1 MSLPFEPAERRKIG
15 INRRLTGS
23 WMQLTATLFDELQAI
38 EKIAPR
44 AASASRRRAETI
56 REVLSRHLPYSR
68 IGVYFD
74 DSQRGE
80 LVLAAAI
87 GSGLPDALE
96 RLCVVREPGSV
107 LQQCD
112 PPADYLVPLASSKEV
127 FGALVLGGGS
137 AQALDENGRSSLRAL
152 GAYLSALLAA
162 SRLATEV
169 RDGDFQMRLQMWELE
184 SLYDIGLSI
193 ASMLDM
199 GQLGDEILVR
209 TMSLVNARRAAL
221 YLRQGTRFA
230 LHQALGGARAQF
242 LDDELSPDAVKT
254 LLDAGEPVAFEKG
267 ADCIF
272 PGCETLVA
280 MPIRSSNGE
289 VIGVLAAA
297 DREFRD
303 GSVGPFEDG
312 ELRLLHRFANQVS
325 IALQNARLHRDALD
339 KQAIER
345 DLELAGSIQNNILP
359 RTLPTTEGYEIA
371 VLHNPARQLGGDY
384 HTFFERDG
392 VISACVADVSGKS
405 VPAAI
410 LVSALHAALQ
420 LLFHERRPLGE
431 IAEELNRHIH
441 RWSSESKF
449 ITFIIATIDRKAEE
463 IRYVNAGHNPAFI
476 VLDGKVETLH
486 SHGLPIGILGAS
498 RYEAQTRPFPAG
510 SLLALY
516 SDGITEANNVAE
528 DEFGPVR
535 LTDILTANE
544 TKSCAA
550 IRDLIRDEVREF
562 AGEAPQ
568 YDDQTVVLVRT
579 S

>member
-1 MSLPFEPAERRKIG
+1 
-15 INRRLTGS
+15 
-23 WMQLTATLFDELQAI
+23 MQLTPTLFEELQAI

-44 AASASRRRAETI
+44 AASAPRRRAETI
-56 REVLSRHLPYSR
+56 REVLSRHIPFSR
-68 IGVYFD
+68 IAVYLD
-74 DSQRGE
+74 DSQRGV
-80 LVLAAAI
+80 LVLVAATEQSGMPEAI
-87 GSGLPDALE
+87 E
-96 RLCVVREPGSV
+96 RPCVVRDPESV
-107 LQQCD
+107 LRQCD
-112 PPADYLVPLASSKEV
+112 PLADQVVPLMSSKEV
-127 FGALVLGGGS
+127 FGAIVLGGGKLES
-137 AQALDENGRSSLRAL
+137 MDENGRSSLRAL

-169 RDGDFQMRLQMWELE
+169 RDGDFQMRLHLWELE

-221 YLRQGTRFA
+221 YLRQGTRFG

-242 LDDELSPDAVKT
+242 LDDELSADHVKT
-254 LLDAGEPVAFEKG
+254 LLELGEPIAFEKG

-280 MPIRSSNGE
+280 MPIRSSSGE

-297 DREFRD
+297 DREYRD
-303 GSVGPFEDG
+303 GSVGGFEEG
-312 ELRLLHRFANQVS
+312 ELRLLSRFANQVS
-325 IALQNARLHRDALD
+325 IALQNARLHREALD

-345 DLELAGSIQNNILP
+345 DLELAGSIQSNILP
-359 RTLPTTEGYEIA
+359 RSLPATEGYEIA

-420 LLFHERRPLGE
+420 LLFHEERPLGE

-449 ITFIIATIDRKAEE
+449 ITLVIATIDRRAGE

-528 DEFGPVR
+528 DEFGNGR
-535 LTDILTANE
+535 LTDILIANE
-544 TKSCAA
+544 RRSCAG
-550 IRDLIRDEVREF
+550 IRDIIRDEVREF

>member
-1 MSLPFEPAERRKIG
+1 
-15 INRRLTGS
+15 
-23 WMQLTATLFDELQAI
+23 MQLTPMLFEELQAI

-44 AASASRRRAETI
+44 AASAPRRRAETI
-56 REVLSRHLPYSR
+56 REVLSRHIPFTR
-68 IGVYFD
+68 IAVYLD

-80 LVLAAAI
+80 LVLVASSEQSGMPEAI
-87 GSGLPDALE
+87 G
-96 RLCVVREPGSV
+96 RLSVVREPEAV
-107 LQQCD
+107 LRKCD
-112 PPADYLVPLASSKEV
+112 PPADQVVPLASTKEV
-127 FGALVLGGGS
+127 FGAIVLGGGKLES
-137 AQALDENGRSSLRAL
+137 MDENGRSSLRAL
-152 GAYLSALLAA
+152 GAFLSALLAA

-169 RDGDFQMRLQMWELE
+169 RDGDFQMRLHLWELE

-221 YLRQGTRFA
+221 YLRRGTRFA

-242 LDDELSPDAVKT
+242 LDDELSADHVRT
-254 LLDAGEPVAFEKG
+254 LLELGEPIAFEKG

-280 MPIRSSNGE
+280 MPIRSSSGE

-297 DREFRD
+297 DREYRD
-303 GSVGPFEDG
+303 GSVGGFEEG
-312 ELRLLHRFANQVS
+312 ELRLLSRFANQVS
-325 IALQNARLHRDALD
+325 IALQNARLHREALD

-345 DLELAGSIQNNILP
+345 DLELAGSIQSNILP
-359 RTLPTTEGYEIA
+359 RSLPATEGYEIA

-392 VISACVADVSGKS
+392 IISACVADVSGKS

-420 LLFHERRPLGE
+420 LLFHEERPLGE

-449 ITFIIATIDRKAEE
+449 ITFIIATIDRRAGA

-516 SDGITEANNVAE
+516 SDGITEANNVEE

-535 LTDILTANE
+535 FTEILTANE
-544 TKSCAA
+544 RKSCAE
-550 IRDLIRDEVREF
+550 IRDIIRDAVHDF

>member
-1 MSLPFEPAERRKIG
+1 
-15 INRRLTGS
+15 
-23 WMQLTATLFDELQAI
+23 MQLTPTLFEELQAI

-44 AASASRRRAETI
+44 AASAPRRRAETI
-56 REVLSRHLPYSR
+56 REVLSRHIPFSR
-68 IGVYFD
+68 IAVYLD

-80 LVLAAAI
+80 LVLVAATEQSGMPEAI
-87 GSGLPDALE
+87 E
-96 RLCVVREPGSV
+96 RLCVVRDPESV
-107 LQQCD
+107 LRQCD
-112 PPADYLVPLASSKEV
+112 PLADQVVPLMSSKEV
-127 FGALVLGGGS
+127 FGAIVLGGGKLES
-137 AQALDENGRSSLRAL
+137 MDENGRSSLRAL

-169 RDGDFQMRLQMWELE
+169 RDGDFQMRLHLWELE

-221 YLRQGTRFA
+221 YLRQGARFG

-242 LDDELSPDAVKT
+242 LDDELSADHVKT
-254 LLDAGEPVAFEKG
+254 LLELGEPIAFEKG

-280 MPIRSSNGE
+280 MPIRSSSGE

-297 DREFRD
+297 DREYRD
-303 GSVGPFEDG
+303 GSVGGFEEG
-312 ELRLLHRFANQVS
+312 ELRLLSRFANQVS
-325 IALQNARLHRDALD
+325 IALQNARLHREALD

-345 DLELAGSIQNNILP
+345 DLELAGSIQSNILP
-359 RTLPTTEGYEIA
+359 RSLPQTEGYEIA

-449 ITFIIATIDRKAEE
+449 ITLVIATIDRRAGE

-498 RYEAQTRPFPAG
+498 RYEAQIRPFPAG

-528 DEFGPVR
+528 DEFGNDR
-535 LTDILTANE
+535 LTAILTANE
-544 TKSCAA
+544 RKSCAE
-550 IRDLIRDEVREF
+550 IRDIIRDEVREF